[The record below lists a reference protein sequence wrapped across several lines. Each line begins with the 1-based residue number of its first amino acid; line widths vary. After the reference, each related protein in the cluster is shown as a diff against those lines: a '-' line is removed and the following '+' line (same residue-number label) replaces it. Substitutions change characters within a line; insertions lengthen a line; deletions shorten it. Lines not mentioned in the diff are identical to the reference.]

1 MATQTRSQRQAAAQ
15 KAAAT
20 RKRNAT
26 KRSATTTKASARRTK
41 ASASAGAKRTTRNAG
56 RTTKQATRTA
66 ERGLDTAAT
75 RLEVLG
81 RQAQRALL
89 IPVGAAATVGDKVRK
104 TARSYS
110 SLDHV
115 VRELDRFERRGA
127 RMLDTR
133 QRALSRR
140 RREVRNNGRGLEA
153 RASELRTD
161 AKQAAEKVLHL
172 G

>member
-26 KRSATTTKASARRTK
+26 KRSAATTKTSARRTQ
-41 ASASAGAKRTTRNAG
+41 ASASAGARQTTRNASRTTKQAS

-66 ERGLDTAAT
+66 ERGLDRAAT
-75 RLEVLG
+75 RLGVLG
-81 RQAQRALL
+81 RSAQRALL

-110 SLDHV
+110 SRDQV
-115 VRELDRFERRGA
+115 VRELDRF
-127 RMLDTR
+127 
-133 QRALSRR
+133 
-140 RREVRNNGRGLEA
+140 
-153 RASELRTD
+153 

-172 G
+172 T